1 MNSDNIWALRGVASR
16 MGQVGHLAVVALCD
30 DLLAA
35 RKERDAA
42 ESALENI
49 RSARN
54 ANADAAMVLVRV
66 REAAGARSGTD
77 IVEAVR
83 GLRALA
89 CSAAGHAEVVAAMLG
104 YIGDV
109 RRAAGLRVGEG
120 LVRFVGEMRKR
131 LEANEALERVGDD
144 IMAEV
149 RNAAGAKLG
158 DDIVE
163 IVKELRCES
172 EGLYRF
178 KLRIREALGVEKG
191 VDMAEVIRGLKSG
204 VLRDGPEYVVVH
216 RDNWDERAKT
226 IESLAAAVQQWE
238 KDFRAVAKRADHLDH
253 VIGEIAKELG
263 CRDHRPEALIEML
276 KAAPTVDADL
286 RRICQIAFNNVPEF
300 LKNDTKYQEDYQRN
314 VTELGKFIR
323 DAVGRAQH
331 LPYDQ
336 VIIDNKELIQLRAIS
351 ERIPKVVETIAEIG
365 RIVGAKDLTA
375 DGVLAH
381 VKSLP
386 NTCDELRRIASNG
399 LGYIPAFLA
408 VGRCEGLAD
417 DVLRTKLEA
426 EIRCAIARGTGSPFM
441 RDTLYQ
447 LCEQA
452 GIEWPGEKVDGVDN
466 VRKAISSFIRAR
478 IAEVE
483 FMRTQA
489 EAASKRAKEAEANAD
504 NRHDNVVMRQNLAE
518 KTVECEKLQAR
529 VRVLE
534 STIREHEKDLK
545 VIEEL
550 QDEQTKLNALLM
562 RMADGKRITA
572 RGVPVVPDRSCRHTW
587 GWLICRG
594 KAKA

>member
-83 GLRALA
+83 GLRTLA
-89 CSAAGHAEVVAAMLG
+89 DSAAGHAEVMAAMLG

-163 IVKELRCES
+163 IVKELRRES

-178 KLRIREALGVEKG
+178 KVRIREALGVEKG
-191 VDMAEVIRGLKSG
+191 VDMA
-204 VLRDGPEYVVVH
+204 D
-216 RDNWDERAKT
+216 
-226 IESLAAAVQQWE
+226 AVR
-238 KDFRAVAKRADHLDH
+238 K
-253 VIGEIAKELG
+253 
-263 CRDHRPEALIEML
+263 L
-276 KAAPTVDADL
+276 KAAPGAEHIRKQASAWIVVFAAL
-286 RRICQIAFNNVPEF
+286 RPYMGKDWKGSGCQCA
-300 LKNDTKYQEDYQRN
+300 
-314 VTELGKFIR
+314 
-323 DAVGRAQH
+323 
-331 LPYDQ
+331 
-336 VIIDNKELIQLRAIS
+336 LRAIRELAFKS
-351 ERIPKVVETIAEIG
+351 
-365 RIVGAKDLTA
+365 DLA
-375 DGVLAH
+375 
-381 VKSLP
+381 
-386 NTCDELRRIASNG
+386 
-399 LGYIPAFLA
+399 
-408 VGRCEGLAD
+408 
-417 DVLRTKLEA
+417 
-426 EIRCAIARGTGSPFM
+426 
-441 RDTLYQ
+441 
-447 LCEQA
+447 
-452 GIEWPGEKVDGVDN
+452 
-466 VRKAISSFIRAR
+466 
-478 IAEVE
+478 
-483 FMRTQA
+483 
-489 EAASKRAKEAEANAD
+489 
-504 NRHDNVVMRQNLAE
+504 NRHDDAMMRQNLAE
-518 KTVECEKLQAR
+518 KTAECEKLQAR

-562 RMADGKRITA
+562 RMAEGEQRTT
-572 RGVPVVPDRSCRHTW
+572 RSVPVVLDPNMPTNTW

>member
-89 CSAAGHAEVVAAMLG
+89 DSAAGHAEVVAAMLG

-163 IVKELRCES
+163 IVKELRRES

-178 KLRIREALGVEKG
+178 KCRIREALGVEKG
-191 VDMAEVIRGLKSG
+191 VDMAEAVRKLRTDRSRD
-204 VLRDGPEYVVVH
+204 VLY
-216 RDNWDERAKT
+216 AM
-226 IESLAAAVQQWE
+226 
-238 KDFRAVAKRADHLDH
+238 RAVLYG
-253 VIGEIAKELG
+253 VCE
-263 CRDHRPEALIEML
+263 
-276 KAAPTVDADL
+276 
-286 RRICQIAFNNVPEF
+286 
-300 LKNDTKYQEDYQRN
+300 DT
-314 VTELGKFIR
+314 G
-323 DAVGRAQH
+323 
-331 LPYDQ
+331 
-336 VIIDNKELIQLRAIS
+336 
-351 ERIPKVVETIAEIG
+351 IP
-365 RIVGAKDLTA
+365 
-375 DGVLAH
+375 
-381 VKSLP
+381 
-386 NTCDELRRIASNG
+386 
-399 LGYIPAFLA
+399 
-408 VGRCEGLAD
+408 
-417 DVLRTKLEA
+417 
-426 EIRCAIARGTGSPFM
+426 
-441 RDTLYQ
+441 
-447 LCEQA
+447 
-452 GIEWPGEKVDGVDN
+452 WPGESLSLFDSTVE
-466 VRKAISSFIRAR
+466 AIKNG
-478 IAEVE
+478 EG
-483 FMRTQA
+483 
-489 EAASKRAKEAEANAD
+489 SKHNDAM
-504 NRHDNVVMRQNLAE
+504 MRQNLAE
-518 KTVECEKLQAR
+518 KTAECEKLQAR

-562 RMADGKRITA
+562 RMADGKRITVS
-572 RGVPVVPDRSCRHTW
+572 GVPVVPNPNMPLNTW
-587 GWLICRG
+587 GWPICSG